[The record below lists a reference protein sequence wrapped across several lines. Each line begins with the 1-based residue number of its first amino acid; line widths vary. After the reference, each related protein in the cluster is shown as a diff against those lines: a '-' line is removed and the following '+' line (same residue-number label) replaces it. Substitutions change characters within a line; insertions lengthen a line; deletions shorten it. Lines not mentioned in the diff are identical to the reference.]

1 MDLITIAT
9 KVAELILTKAIEQGG
24 RRIGDLASDKV
35 GNLIST
41 IRNKFQKE
49 EIEGKINKFEK
60 DPNDKNKDNFIKEL
74 ISQMED
80 DETFAEKIQ
89 EIINDKNIQSILSNI
104 EAETITAKN
113 ITVEAEKSDESQQEI
128 LKDIKAD
135 ELKAEDIKLQA
146 KSSGN
151 TKQEVIKNIKGKKI
165 EASNINITTSSD
177 ESQKKSQ

>member
-60 DPNDKNKDNFIKEL
+60 DPNDKNKLFLDG
-74 ISQMED
+74 
-80 DETFAEKIQ
+80 AVP
-89 EIINDKNIQSILSNI
+89 
-104 EAETITAKN
+104 A
-113 ITVEAEKSDESQQEI
+113 V
-128 LKDIKAD
+128 
-135 ELKAEDIKLQA
+135 
-146 KSSGN
+146 
-151 TKQEVIKNIKGKKI
+151 
-165 EASNINITTSSD
+165 ASNYTINFNKKLSFSSRETNPFQQD
-177 ESQKKSQ
+177 KSRT